1 MRKELQ
7 KRIFTSFILTFVL
20 LFCLFL
26 NKFSWLILLIIASII
41 SFIEFNNLL
50 KKIWKKNKLS
60 NYLISLIFFVYLLF
74 FIYSAS
80 QIYQKSLTGLIFI
93 LMICIFSDI
102 GGYIVGKTIGGK
114 KLTKI
119 SPNKTISGTIGSFVF
134 SLVPLV
140 IYLLIYKI
148 TINNDFKISNIVLI
162 VFLSLSI
169 SFICQLGDLLISYF
183 KRKAK
188 VKDTGSLLPG
198 HGGML
203 DRIDGIMFG
212 ITSAFIINFLFFN
225 L

>member
-7 KRIFTSFILTFVL
+7 KRIFTSLILTFVL

-60 NYLISLIFFVYLLF
+60 KYLINLIFFVYLLF

-140 IYLLIYKI
+140 IYLLIYEI
-148 TINNDFKISNIVLI
+148 TNNNDFKSSNIVLT

-212 ITSAFIINFLFFN
+212 ITAAFIINFLFF
-225 L
+225 

>member
-7 KRIFTSFILTFVL
+7 KRIFTSLILTFVL

-60 NYLISLIFFVYLLF
+60 KYLINLIFFIYLLF
-74 FIYSAS
+74 FIYSAF
-80 QIYQKSLTGLIFI
+80 QTYQNLLTGLIFV

-102 GGYIVGKTIGGK
+102 GGYTVGKIIGGK

-119 SPNKTISGTIGSFVF
+119 SPNKTISGSIGSFVF

-140 IYLLIYKI
+140 IYLLIYEN
-148 TINNDFKISNIVLI
+148 TNNNDFKISNIALFI
-162 VFLSLSI
+162 FLSLSI

-198 HGGML
+198 HGGLL
-203 DRIDGIMFG
+203 DRIDGIIFG
-212 ITSAFIINFLFFN
+212 IPTALIIDFLLF
-225 L
+225 

>member
-7 KRIFTSFILTFVL
+7 KRIFTSLILTFVL

-60 NYLISLIFFVYLLF
+60 KYLISLIFFVYLLF

-119 SPNKTISGTIGSFVF
+119 SPNKTISGAIGSFVF

-198 HGGML
+198 HGGVL